1 MRDTLDAQHILY
13 NTIGSNFEEYLSPDS
28 LITMS
33 NVSKTTREGEYATK
47 FRHLLQAT
55 MTEYKIFETNNANHD
70 YSLSYDLFFQHIPLG
85 VIYRDYNAI
94 LGTGSEYDINPNTG
108 NNKKYN
114 IYQVLDYLKC
124 DDKTRLYVFIEL
136 CHLDD
141 FKRYMYKN
149 YSNNVVDIDEYW
161 DILEQ
166 ASIRL
171 RDDIVEFLLTDPIGK
186 EPLEHFDMFQYYAAN
201 DRLAKLFLDTFHDYL
216 SNMTDEP
223 EKYVTLHN
231 DEFLGRLLYYTTS
244 FQEQGTFR
252 KIYGTTP
259 KWIEDILNNKS
270 LKYNIAS
277 NVINILE

>member
-1 MRDTLDAQHILY
+1 MV
-13 NTIGSNFEEYLSPDS
+13 SNFEEYLLPNS
-28 LITMS
+28 LIKMS
-33 NVSKTTREGEYATK
+33 NDSETIIEGEYATK

-55 MTEYKIFETNNANHD
+55 MTEYKIFETNNANYD
-70 YSLSYDLFFQHIPLG
+70 FPLSYDLFFQYIPLG
-85 VIYRDYNAI
+85 VIYREYNSTLSSSP
-94 LGTGSEYDINPNTG
+94 LGSTEEYIIKPNKQHD
-108 NNKKYN
+108 KKYN
-114 IYQVLDYLKC
+114 IYQVLDYLGC
-124 DDKTRLYVFIEL
+124 DNKTRLYVFIEL

-141 FKRYMYKN
+141 FRRYMYEN
-149 YSNNVVDIDEYW
+149 YSNNVVDIG

-171 RDDIVEFLLTDPIGK
+171 RDDIVEFLLTDHIGK
-186 EPLEHFDMFQYYAAN
+186 EPIEHFDMFQYYAAN